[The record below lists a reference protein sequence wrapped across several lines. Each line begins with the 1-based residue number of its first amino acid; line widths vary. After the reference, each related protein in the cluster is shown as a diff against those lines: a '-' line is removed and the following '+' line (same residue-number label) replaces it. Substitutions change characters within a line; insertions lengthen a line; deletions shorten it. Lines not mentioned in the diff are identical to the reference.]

1 MNFLLR
7 PRFSSKTV
15 QQAEGQPLHIF
26 ILGQLQIRV
35 MGLESLERLR
45 IGQRLVLK
53 VWLKSSYLWFW
64 LIVIFELKNLP
75 ALKLVL
81 LSV

>member
-1 MNFLLR
+1 
-7 PRFSSKTV
+7 
-15 QQAEGQPLHIF
+15 
-26 ILGQLQIRV
+26 

-53 VWLKSSYLWFW
+53 VRLKSSYLWFW
-64 LIVIFELKNLP
+64 LIVIFKLKNLP

>member
-1 MNFLLR
+1 
-7 PRFSSKTV
+7 
-15 QQAEGQPLHIF
+15 
-26 ILGQLQIRV
+26 